1 MDTGWKS
8 KHIGIGVTC
17 GDRVILK
24 EGHELRSFTGT
35 SAYLVDKNGCY
46 VSQPGKTYKQWP
58 LSKLKRLH
66 PNGNWLMA

>member
-8 KHIGIGVTC
+8 KHIGVGVTC

-24 EGHELRSFTGT
+24 DEHELHSFICSFTGT

-46 VSQPGKTYKQWP
+46 ISQPGKT
-58 LSKLKRLH
+58 
-66 PNGNWLMA
+66 